1 MNPNR
6 KPLVAAN
13 WKMHKTIAE
22 AEFFVKSL
30 QEKTGALEDR
40 EAIIAP
46 SFTALKAVRDVLDL
60 KGYMLSAQNCY
71 WEEKGAF
78 TGEVSPIMLKDLGCD
93 YVIVG
98 HSERRQIF
106 LESDEMVRN
115 KAAAVFRAGMLPI
128 VCVGEVL
135 DHREQG
141 KTFEVVGRQV
151 TEAIEG
157 MDLAQAGRLV
167 IAYEPVW
174 AIGTGRTASPAQAQ
188 EVHAFIRGRLESLF
202 NKEVANKIR
211 ILYGGSVKPDNVD
224 ALMAEPDIDG
234 ALVGGASLEVGSFAR
249 LIQFQS

>member
-6 KPLVAAN
+6 RPIVAAN

-22 AEFFVKSL
+22 AQSFVKSI
-30 QEKTGALEDR
+30 QQNTGACVDR
-40 EAIIAP
+40 EVVIAP
-46 SFTALKAVRDVLDL
+46 PFTALKAVRDFLTVE
-60 KGYMLSAQNCY
+60 GYMLSAQNCY

-78 TGEVSPIMLKDLGCD
+78 TGEVSPVMLKDLGCE
-93 YVIVG
+93 YTILG

-106 LESDEMVRN
+106 QETDETVR
-115 KAAAVFRAGMLPI
+115 KKTAAVFRAGMLPI

-135 DHREQG
+135 EQREQG
-141 KTFEVVGRQV
+141 KTFEVVGGQV
-151 TEAIEG
+151 SEA
-157 MDLAQAGRLV
+157 LAGLNLDQAGQLV

-174 AIGTGRTASPAQAQ
+174 AIGTGKTASPAQAQ
-188 EVHAFIRGRLESLF
+188 EVHAFIRGRIESLF
-202 NKEVANKIR
+202 NKEVANKAR

-234 ALVGGASLEVGSFAR
+234 ALVGGASLEVDSFTR